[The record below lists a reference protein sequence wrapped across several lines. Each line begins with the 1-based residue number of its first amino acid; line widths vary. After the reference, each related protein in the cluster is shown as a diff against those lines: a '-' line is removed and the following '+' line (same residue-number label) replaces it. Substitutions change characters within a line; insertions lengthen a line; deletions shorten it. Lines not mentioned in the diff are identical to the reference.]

1 MALALACFSALCFGS
16 ALVTAKLGLRTLDA
30 RSGAALS
37 IPAATVLFVAASP
50 FALSLQ
56 GFSMAAAALFAALGV
71 FFPALVTLLTFQSN
85 DRLGPAVTSSVSS
98 TAPLFALAAAALFLD
113 ERIPARAVLACLGIA
128 AGVVLF
134 SWRGTGAAFIGRAL
148 WLPVA
153 GAMLRGAAQ
162 ALAKAALLLWPSPFA
177 AGLIGYIVSSG
188 TVLALRGK
196 RKERPRDA
204 VLWFIAT
211 GVLNGAAVL
220 ALYAALERAP
230 VSSVAPVVAAYPLVT
245 LLLGAAVL
253 HEERLSARVVCG
265 ATLVAGSIALLVSG
279 T

>member
-1 MALALACFSALCFGS
+1 
-16 ALVTAKLGLRTLDA
+16 
-30 RSGAALS
+30 
-37 IPAATVLFVAASP
+37 
-50 FALSLQ
+50 
-56 GFSMAAAALFAALGV
+56 
-71 FFPALVTLLTFQSN
+71 
-85 DRLGPAVTSSVSS
+85 
-98 TAPLFALAAAALFLD
+98 
-113 ERIPARAVLACLGIA
+113 
-128 AGVVLF
+128 
-134 SWRGTGAAFIGRAL
+134 
-148 WLPVA
+148 
-153 GAMLRGAAQ
+153 MLRGAAQ

-211 GVLNGAAVL
+211 GVLTGAAVL